1 MTQQRNPQN
10 SAKCPF
16 YIEPRSPL
24 SAAES
29 INRCVACAT
38 RRDQR
43 LQCVKEDLRQ
53 IAYQTVLEVTP
64 TYTPAHK
71 SAASFTTFIRSQV
84 CGKLW
89 AEGKNYL
96 QSIPFLSLDDT
107 SRAESQLYQEDSYP
121 LENNSL
127 IDKLVVNACQ
137 CEGVDEEVIH
147 HVEVEQ
153 FEQLL
158 PQLLERLSEK
168 ERGALVLKFF
178 EGKKGDEIAKI
189 LGVTKGRV
197 SQLINT
203 ACVKLKKGYLNA
215 SQQQKNS

>member
-10 SAKCPF
+10 SANCPF
-16 YIEPRSPL
+16 YIDPKSPL
-24 SAAES
+24 SATES

-53 IAYQTVLEVTP
+53 IAYQTVLEAAS
-64 TYTPAHK
+64 TYDPAHQ
-71 SAASFTTFIRSQV
+71 SGASFITFIRSQV

-89 AEGKNYL
+89 DEGKNYL

-107 SRAESQLYQEDSYP
+107 NCAEFQLYQSGPDP
-121 LENNSL
+121 LRNNPL
-127 IDKLVVNACQ
+127 IDRLVTDVCQ

-147 HVEVEQ
+147 HVEVKQ
-153 FEQLL
+153 FERLL
-158 PQLLERLSEK
+158 PQLLARLSEK
-168 ERGALVLKFF
+168 EKVVLELRFF
-178 EGKKGDEIAKI
+178 EEKKGVEIAKV

-215 SQQQKNS
+215 HQQKKSS